1 MNRVDIDTYKQLKK
15 TPIQLVL
22 DNIRSAN
29 NVGSIFRSADAF
41 AIEAIH
47 LCGITAKPPHR
58 DILKTAIGA
67 TKSVEW
73 SYHSTTQEAVDIL
86 RAKNYMI
93 ASLEQVEQST
103 ALHQFQIG
111 NQSQIALV
119 VGNEVSGVDQK
130 IIDLSDLCLE
140 IPQFGTKHSLNV
152 SVSLGIALWELST
165 KLNDHFK

>member
-73 SYHSTTQEAVDIL
+73 KYHSTTQEAVDLL